1 MGFWF
6 PEVGE
11 WNKVL
16 LEDGVVKGRPGLWSI
31 ETVQRAFGL
40 RSLAHTLLYPLSF
53 GRFPSPA
60 LFLNTYFFFFFYRR
74 GHINFTLANGFYWQP

>member
-60 LFLNTYFFFFFYRR
+60 LFLNTYFFFFFF
-74 GHINFTLANGFYWQP
+74 IDAAI